1 MILGVGVD
9 LLNINRVETVFNKF
23 STRFV
28 NRILADE
35 ELELYKK
42 TKNKIN
48 FLTKRFC
55 VKEAFSKAIGV
66 GIGRGLDMKDII
78 LKNDRLG
85 KPIVLLSD
93 KGYDFL
99 ERYFE
104 KDRNLIQFNVS
115 ITDES
120 MLVNSFVVISTIGE
134 ENIKNLI

>member
-9 LLNINRVETVFNKF
+9 LLNINRIETVFNKF

-42 TKNKIN
+42 AKNKIN
-48 FLTKRFC
+48 FLAKRIC
-55 VKEAFSKAIGV
+55 AKETFSKAIGV

-78 LKNDRLG
+78 LQNDRLG

-93 KGYDFL
+93 KGYNFL

-104 KDRNLIQFNVS
+104 KDRNLIQFNIS

>member
-1 MILGVGVD
+1 MILGIGVD
-9 LLNINRVETVFNKF
+9 LLNINRVENIFNKF
-23 STRFV
+23 STKFAE
-28 NRILADE
+28 RILANE

-42 TKNKIN
+42 AKNKIN
-48 FLTKRFC
+48 FLAKRFC
-55 VKEAFSKAIGV
+55 AKEAFSKAIGV

-78 LKNDRLG
+78 LQNDRLG
-85 KPIVLLSD
+85 KPNVLLSE

-99 ERYFE
+99 EKYFE

-120 MLVNSFVVISTIGE
+120 MLVNSFVVISTIDE